1 MKREPAVAGRF
12 YDASPE
18 RLGQQVAEFSCSTK
32 KTKALGLMAPHAGLV
47 FSGLVAGMVYS
58 GIVPPS
64 SFVLLGPNHTGT
76 GARLAIMPEGAWEI
90 PTGSVEIDS
99 ALASRI
105 MEHAPEVTPDPEAH
119 MREHSLEVQLPFIV
133 HNAPGAK
140 IVPIAILGA
149 PLELLMDLGRAIAK
163 VIKDTV
169 YPVTLSA
176 SSDMSH
182 FLPDKEARK
191 KDRMAIDRVLA
202 LDPEGLYNVV
212 RSEDISMCGVLPTV
226 VMLSAALELGASE
239 ARLIHYTTSGE
250 VSGDFGSVVGYAG
263 VVVT

>member
-1 MKREPAVAGRF
+1 MKRQPAVAGRF

-18 RLGQQVAEFSCSTK
+18 RLGRQVAEFSRSTE
-32 KTKALGLMAPHAGLV
+32 KTKAIGIMAPHAGLV
-47 FSGLVAGMVYS
+47 FSGQVAGMVYS
-58 GIVPPS
+58 GIVPPG
-64 SFVLLGPNHTGT
+64 SFVLLGPNHTGLGT
-76 GARLAIMPEGAWEI
+76 RLAIMEAGQWEI
-90 PTGSVEIDS
+90 PTGSVGIDS
-99 ALASRI
+99 PLAKKI
-105 MEHAPEVTPDPEAH
+105 MKNAPELSPDAEAH
-119 MREHSLEVQLPFIV
+119 MMEHSLEVQLPFIV

-140 IVPIAILGA
+140 IVPILILGA
-149 PLELLMDLGRAIAK
+149 PLDLLMGLGKAIAK
-163 VIKDTV
+163 VIEGTE
-169 YPVTLSA
+169 YPVVLSA

-202 LDPEGLYNVV
+202 LDPEGLYNIV
-212 RSEDISMCGVLPTV
+212 RAEDITMCGVLPTV

-263 VVVT
+263 VVVF

>member
-1 MKREPAVAGRF
+1 MKRQPAVAGRF

-18 RLGQQVAEFSCSTK
+18 RLSSQVEEFSTSAEK
-32 KTKALGLMAPHAGLV
+32 VKAIGIMAPHAGLIY
-47 FSGLVAGMVYS
+47 SGPVAGQVYS
-58 GIVPPS
+58 AIEPPG
-64 SFVLLGPNHTGT
+64 SFVLLGPNHTGL
-76 GARLAIMPEGAWEI
+76 GARLAIMEAGEWEI
-90 PTGSVEIDS
+90 PTGSVDIDS
-99 ALASRI
+99 KLAKRI
-105 MEHAPEVTPDPEAH
+105 MADAPELSPDSEAH
-119 MREHSLEVQLPFIV
+119 MMEHSLEVQLPFIV

-140 IVPIAILGA
+140 IVPITIMGA
-149 PLELLMDLGRAIAK
+149 PLEDLLELGRSLAK
-163 VIKDTV
+163 TIKDTL
-169 YPVTLSA
+169 YPITISA

-191 KDRMAIDRVLA
+191 KDQMAIEKVLA
-202 LDPEGLYNVV
+202 LDPEGLYEIV

-226 VMLSAALELGASE
+226 VMLQAAIELGACE